1 MMEKNIRIIGQIS
14 VILLFVVFIWQGSW
28 LYKVRKMKV
37 DEIHENANYILSG
50 IVDQYLSREEIVLI
64 SEKFYLSLSMN
75 ALQDTLLW
83 KYNGKKKQIPIPS
96 IDVFQMMERLITYD
110 CLYESNLLNIH
121 KIDSLYRKALEEK
134 EIFFPFTIT
143 VHDHQLEEIASSSSA
158 LPLKYRD
165 IETQPIDVGYDYKHQ
180 IVAVFEVPWIFRSLK
195 WHWISE
201 AVFLVAFVCCLIWQW
216 RWMKMTWQDAIVQTM
231 GMAHLEHELKK
242 PLGIIISAISR
253 IAGKNSRELT
263 VDDQASLKMVS
274 ARLEKM
280 ADVMDTMLA
289 ALKTARLKIKREYLD
304 LQSEVD
310 MVVGMFKSIKSRVV
324 IEAHI
329 AEELA
334 FPLLDKVYFHCVLVN
349 LIDNGIKYGGD
360 NPRILVNCR
369 EENSNFVLSVTD
381 NGLGIPPK
389 ELKRIFRQFYR
400 VKDDRV
406 AYKTGFGL
414 GLTFVKKVVDAY
426 GGKIKVESE
435 PGVGSTFT
443 IILPQKIE
451 NDESAIC

>member
-14 VILLFVVFIWQGSW
+14 VVLLFVVFIWQGSW

-37 DEIHENANYILSG
+37 DEIHENANYILSDV
-50 IVDQYLSREEIVLI
+50 INKYLMNEEFLLLTQN
-64 SEKFYLSLSMN
+64 YHLSFAVSV
-75 ALQDTLLW
+75 LQDTFYCS
-83 KYNGKKKQIPIPS
+83 YNNRRIKISMPS
-96 IDVFQMMERLITYD
+96 AAMFQTMERLVTYD
-110 CLYESNLLNIH
+110 CLYENNLLNL
-121 KIDSLYRKALEEK
+121 KQVDSLYRKALEEK

-165 IETQPIDVGYDYKHQ
+165 IETQPIDVGYDHKHQ

-263 VDDQASLKMVS
+263 VDDQVSLKMVS

-280 ADVMDTMLA
+280 ADVMDTMLV

-389 ELKRIFRQFYR
+389 ELRRIFRQFYR